1 MARYKL
7 KNSNNAVSCEVL
19 NESAGD
25 YIVRFKNGV
34 IQNVPKNRVSRLDNI
49 DEGVLDTVRQAA
61 GEINKYGR
69 KFASKVKD
77 IVNRINSLF
86 IEDFMFF
93 FNGKKPLHVTPPVN
107 VLGAAVNG
115 CDFINII
122 PGEDIIETC
131 EENGINPD
139 PVSNYKI
146 TGQYDGAFQ
155 AEWLNSVTKDNT
167 LDEGIDLIDAFFL
180 NEEDEVL
187 KAAESKRKKGV
198 NYSSLTTKPDK
209 GAAKGD
215 DVKNLEDLTREDI
228 VDKLMHHWKFIS
240 KGITPPLP
248 LLIWGAPGI
257 GKTAICKGIV
267 DEIESKY
274 GKKVSLITINASH
287 ITSDSFT
294 MPASVDKKIPFNK
307 KSQEELDDIR
317 SAVRDGIKNNNMA
330 EKIGLY
336 AKTTTVIKDLPK
348 TWVPVYD
355 PGDIDEDNGVT
366 EEMLDDIANGAYYDP
381 NGNKVREGNG
391 GVIFIDEFVRMN
403 EFGKAAIM
411 DLPADRKIG
420 NLQLGSK
427 WLIVASANRFQDM
440 NIDGNPI
447 NMTIEMA
454 TMTRFT
460 ICNYVPTVDEWLA
473 WGEGQ
478 NKKLG
483 GPNLIS
489 EVRDYIRYDSQRS
502 TDGYGDYYQMFLIK
516 DNSLDGTNGRACPRT
531 WESISKDLFMYTYAE
546 GYMGVADAIMDPDY
560 KKFNQ
565 EFVRRLVSMGAGGE
579 VADRFIK
586 FTVSQIGTF
595 TKQDAQNVIEKGPE
609 LGDNDPKVLSTL
621 TSKTINSNIDNIY
634 LMFTQAIEGI
644 ELSDSKMM
652 NILMF
657 FARCCAKFN
666 KGNGKSFDTGAF
678 VRAVDKMKNWK
689 RPNGLYDQIEA
700 NGVRVY
706 THPYSVQYATNMS
719 KQGAVYSTNV
729 TLFINN
735 SNGQQE
741 KKDFPSKD

>member
-7 KNSNNAVSCEVL
+7 KNSNNTVNCEIL

-34 IQNVPKNRVSRLDNI
+34 IQNVPKNRVSQLDMIDEAVLDNI
-49 DEGVLDTVRQAA
+49 KDTV
-61 GEINKYGR
+61 NKYGR
-69 KFASKVKD
+69 KFASKVRD
-77 IVNRINSLF
+77 VVNRINSLF
-86 IEDFMFF
+86 IKGFMFF
-93 FNGKKPLHVTPPVN
+93 FNGEKPLHVTSPVN

-180 NEEDEVL
+180 NEDEIIL
-187 KAAESKRKKGV
+187 KDAESKRKKGV
-198 NYSSLTTKPDK
+198 NYAKLTTKPDK
-209 GAAKGD
+209 GVAKGD

-228 VDKLMHHWKFIS
+228 VDKLMHHWEFVS
-240 KGITPPLP
+240 DGIEPPLP

-267 DEIESKY
+267 DEIEANS

-317 SAVRDGIKNNNMA
+317 NAVHDGMKNKNMA

-336 AKTTTVIKDLPK
+336 AATTTVIKDLPK

-355 PGDIDEDNGVT
+355 PGDVDEDNGVT
-366 EEMLDDIANGAYYDP
+366 EEMLDDIANGAYYDQY
-381 NGNKVREGNG
+381 GNKVREGNG

-427 WLIVASANRFQDM
+427 WLIVAAANRFQDM
-440 NIDGNPI
+440 NIEGNPI

-460 ICNYVPTVDEWLA
+460 ICNYVPTVDEWLS
-473 WGEGQ
+473 WGEGE

-483 GPNLIS
+483 GPNLIP
-489 EVRDYIRYDSQRS
+489 EVRDYIRYDSQRA

-531 WESISKDLFMYTYAE
+531 WESISKELFMYTYKK
-546 GYMGVADAIMDPDY
+546 GYTGVAVAIMDPDY

-579 VADRFIK
+579 VADRFIT
-586 FTVSQIGTF
+586 FIISQIGTF
-595 TKQDAQNVIEKGPE
+595 TEQDAKNIIENGPN
-609 LGDNDPKVLSTL
+609 LGEDKDPKILGTL
-621 TSKTINSNIDNIY
+621 KSNTIKTSIDH
-634 LMFTQAIEGI
+634 MFIIFTKSIAGI
-644 ELSDSKMM
+644 KLSDSKMM

-657 FARCCAKFN
+657 FARCCSKFD
-666 KGNGKSFDTGAF
+666 KGNGKSFDSDAF
-678 VRAVDKMKNWK
+678 KYAAAKMREWNS
-689 RPNGLYDQIEA
+689 PNGLYDQIEV
-700 NGVRVY
+700 NGVPLRS
-706 THPYSVQYATNMS
+706 HPYSVQYATIMS
-719 KQGAVYSTNV
+719 KQTAVYSDTV
-729 TLFINN
+729 TLEIKNT
-735 SNGQQE
+735 NGE
-741 KKDFPSKD
+741 METKEFPSKD